1 MKKTFEKITEVYNSK
16 LGWLLPAGPLIK
28 GILFLKKNWEE
39 IFNFIKETIQKVFTK
54 ITDLYNSKLGWLLP
68 AGPLIKAI
76 LFLKNNWDEIWAG
89 IQTTFKTVTDALVST
104 FTSVKDRVLGIW
116 DGMVAGIKRAIDS
129 IMSTIDR
136 VINAASRVGGAI
148 RSVTTLGGLV
158 GREHGGPVAA
168 GQPVIVGERRP
179 ELFVPR
185 TSGTI
190 LPRIPGAGNGG
201 GGGAGITVNLTIM
214 GDVLGM
220 DDFEQKVTSV
230 IRDAVLGGGF
240 SGVLARA

>member
-1 MKKTFEKITEVYNSK
+1 
-16 LGWLLPAGPLIK
+16 
-28 GILFLKKNWEE
+28 
-39 IFNFIKETIQKVFTK
+39 
-54 ITDLYNSKLGWLLP
+54 
-68 AGPLIKAI
+68 
-76 LFLKNNWDEIWAG
+76 
-89 IQTTFKTVTDALVST
+89 
-104 FTSVKDRVLGIW
+104 
-116 DGMVAGIKRAIDS
+116 
-129 IMSTIDR
+129 MSTIDR

-179 ELFVPR
+179 ELFVPH

-190 LPRIPGAGNGG
+190 LPRITGASGG
-201 GGGAGITVNLTIM
+201 GGVGITVNLVIN
-214 GDVLGM
+214 GDINGF
-220 DDFEQKVTSV
+220 DDFQQKVTSV